1 MKRRNFIKSSSLLS
15 LPSLI
20 GGVQVSSLATGA
32 LSSFVNGDSD
42 RVLVLIQLNGG
53 NDGLNMIVPR
63 DQYANLAL
71 ARPNILIPENSLLSL
86 NTETAFHP
94 SMAGIKDLYD
104 EEKCKVIQS
113 VSYPNQNRS
122 HFRSSDIW
130 HSGSSSD
137 EFLTTGWLG
146 RYFDS
151 KFPNFPELYPNS
163 ECTDPFAMTIG
174 SVVSETCQGVGGNFS
189 VAVVDPETLSPLAAP
204 LNNELAQG
212 CGASRL
218 SFVAKSIEQTNE
230 YTDILQAANSLG
242 TNMSSLYQDEND
254 LSIKLKTVAKLI
266 SGGLKTKVYV
276 VSLGGFDTHAFQADE
291 ADPTQGIHANLL
303 NTLSEAIYAFQD
315 DLKLLGLD
323 KRVIGMTYS
332 EFGRRIRSN
341 ASAGTDHGTAAP
353 LMIFGS
359 CVNAGII
366 GDNPEIPE
374 NPEQN
379 EGVPMQYDFRSVYGS
394 VLMDWFDVAQE
405 DVQNLFS
412 HDFQYIPVADNC
424 SSTTQTQE
432 LIEDVFD
439 LKAFPNPFSQGF
451 TTSFYSKG
459 EWLKISIFN
468 SLGAELKVLL
478 NKRIPEGF
486 HEMTFNLSEFPSG
499 AFFIRIQN
507 KENQKTLRLM
517 KA

>member
-1 MKRRNFIKSSSLLS
+1 MKRRNFLKASSLLS
-15 LPSLI
+15 VPSLI

-53 NDGLNMIVPR
+53 NDGLNMVVPV

-71 ARPNILIPENSLLSL
+71 ARPNILLPESSLLSL
-86 NTETAFHP
+86 NTETALHP
-94 SMAGIKDLYD
+94 TMSGIKNLF
-104 EEKCKVIQS
+104 EEEQCKIIQS

-130 HSGSSSD
+130 HSGSGSD

-146 RYFDS
+146 RYFDTQ
-151 KFPNFPELYPNS
+151 FPSYPELYPNE

-174 SVVSETCQGVGGNFS
+174 SVVSETCQGIGGNFS
-189 VAVVDPETLSPLAAP
+189 MAIVDPENLSPLAAP

-212 CGASRL
+212 CGAGRL
-218 SFVAKSIEQTNE
+218 SFVAKAIEQTNE
-230 YTDILQAANSLG
+230 YTDVLQAADSLG
-242 TNMSSLYQDEND
+242 NNMSSLYQDDND
-254 LSIKLKTVAKLI
+254 LATKLKTVAKLI

-276 VSLGGFDTHAFQADE
+276 VSLGGFDTHAFQANE
-291 ADPTQGIHANLL
+291 TDPTTGIHATLL
-303 NTLSEAIYAFQD
+303 QTLSDAIYAFQD
-315 DLKLLGLD
+315 DLKLLGLEE
-323 KRVIGMTYS
+323 RVIGMTYS

-353 LMIFGS
+353 LFLFGN
-359 CVNAGII
+359 CINHGIV

-379 EGVPMQYDFRSVYGS
+379 EGVPMQVDFRSVYGS

-405 DVQNLFS
+405 DVESLFS

-424 SSTTQTQE
+424 SGTTSTSDLTK
-432 LIEDVFD
+432 DPFD
-439 LKAFPNPFSQGF
+439 LRAFPNPFSSGF
-451 TTSFYSKG
+451 TTSFYSQG
-459 EWLKISIFN
+459 EWLKISLFN

-478 NKRIPEGF
+478 NKSLPEGI
-486 HEMTFNLSEFPSG
+486 HELPFQLNGYPAG
-499 AFFIRIQN
+499 AYFVRIQN
-507 KENQKTLRLM
+507 ATNQKTLRLM
-517 KA
+517 KV